1 MRSCRLMVWSVW
13 CAVMLTRLESAVLA
27 QAPVDQSSLAQP
39 AGPIDSMLASVGI
52 DQRLGEQVPLDL
64 EFRDEAGETVRLADL
79 MHGRPVVLSLVYY
92 QCPMLC
98 GEVLNGLLKSSQA
111 VPFVIGKDY
120 DVLTVSFDPRE
131 TPELAAHKKAAFVK
145 RYRRPGAEQGW
156 HFLVGDAV
164 PIERLAAS
172 VGFRYR
178 FDEASNQFAH
188 GAGIVVLT
196 PEGQMSRYFYGIDYP
211 PTNLRLA
218 LVESAAGKIGS
229 PVDQFLLL
237 CFHYDPATGRYGLAI
252 SRLLKSS
259 GVATLL
265 VLGTFLALMIR
276 RERRMP
282 RLMPLAPRPASEDA
296 FR

>member
-1 MRSCRLMVWSVW
+1 MKSCRSILWVFF
-13 CAVMLTRLESAVLA
+13 CALLLALESAAPA
-27 QAPVDQSSLAQP
+27 QSPVDQTSLAQV
-39 AGPIDSMLASVGI
+39 AGPIDSMLNSVGI
-52 DQRLGEQVPLDL
+52 DQRLGAQVPLDL
-64 EFRDEAGETVRLADL
+64 EFRDEQGQTVRLADL

-92 QCPMLC
+92 RCPMLC

-111 VPFVIGKDY
+111 VPFVIGQDY
-120 DVLTVSFDPRE
+120 DVLTVSFDPQE
-131 TPELAAHKKAAFVK
+131 TPALARDKKAAFVK

-156 HFLVGDAV
+156 HFLVGDQA
-164 PIERLAAS
+164 PIEQLAAS

-178 FDEASNQFAH
+178 YDEPSNQFAH

-196 PEGQMSRYFYGIDYP
+196 PEGQVSRYFYGIDYP

-252 SRLLKSS
+252 ARLLKWS
-259 GVATLL
+259 GCATLL
-265 VLGTFLALMIR
+265 VLGTYLLLMYR

-282 RLMPLAPRPASEDA
+282 RLVPLAPQQAAEDL
-296 FR
+296 FC

>member
-1 MRSCRLMVWSVW
+1 MKSCRSVF
-13 CAVMLTRLESAVLA
+13 CLISCVALLARFASSAFAQSPVDQTALA
-27 QAPVDQSSLAQP
+27 QA
-39 AGPIDSMLASVGI
+39 AGPIDSMLNDVGI

-64 EFRDEAGETVRLADL
+64 EFRDEGGQTVRLADL

-92 QCPMLC
+92 RCPMLC

-120 DVLTVSFDPRE
+120 DVLTVSFDPQE
-131 TPELAAHKKAAFVK
+131 TPELAVQKKAAFVK

-156 HFLVGDAV
+156 HFLVGDA
-164 PIERLAAS
+164 PSIERLAAS

-178 FDEASNQFAH
+178 FDAASNQFAH

-196 PEGQMSRYFYGIDYP
+196 PEGQVSRYFYGIDYP
-211 PTNLRLA
+211 PTNLRMA

-252 SRLLKSS
+252 SRLLKLS
-259 GVATLL
+259 GCVTLL
-265 VLGTFLALMIR
+265 VLGTFLVVMIR
-276 RERRMP
+276 RERRMA
-282 RLMPLAPRPASEDA
+282 RLMPLAPEAVVEDL

>member
-1 MRSCRLMVWSVW
+1 MRVCRSIVWLVFVALLVS
-13 CAVMLTRLESAVLA
+13 RLEPSARA
-27 QAPVDQSSLAQP
+27 QSPVDQTSLAEV
-39 AGPIDSMLASVGI
+39 AGPIDSMLKNVGI
-52 DQRLGEQVPLDL
+52 DQRLGAQVPLEL
-64 EFRDEAGETVRLADL
+64 EFRDEEGQTVRLADL

-92 QCPMLC
+92 RCPMLC

-111 VPFVIGKDY
+111 VQFVIGKDY
-120 DVLTVSFDPRE
+120 DVLTVSFDPQE
-131 TPELAAHKKAAFVK
+131 TPALAKDKKAAFVK

-156 HFLVGDAV
+156 HFLVGDQR
-164 PIERLAAS
+164 PIEQLAAS

-178 FDEASNQFAH
+178 YDEPSNQFAH

-196 PEGQMSRYFYGIDYP
+196 PDGKVSRYFYGIDYP
-211 PTNLRLA
+211 PTSLRLA

-252 SRLLKSS
+252 ARLLKIS
-259 GVATLL
+259 GCATLL
-265 VLGTFLALMIR
+265 VLGTFLLVMFR

-282 RLMPLAPRPASEDA
+282 RLMPLAPRPAAEDL
-296 FR
+296 FH

>member
-1 MRSCRLMVWSVW
+1 MRLWPLILRLVF
-13 CAVMLTRLESAVLA
+13 CAGLLAQVESSAVA
-27 QAPVDQSSLAQP
+27 QSPVDQTSQAQA
-39 AGPIDSMLASVGI
+39 AGPVDRMLDGVGI
-52 DQRLGEQVPLDL
+52 DQRLGAQVPLDL
-64 EFRDEAGETVRLADL
+64 EFRDETGKTIRLADL
-79 MHGRPVVLSLVYY
+79 MRGRPVVLSLVYY
-92 QCPMLC
+92 RCPMLC

-111 VPFVIGKDY
+111 VPFVIGNEY
-120 DVLTVSFDPRE
+120 DMFTVSFDPQE
-131 TPELAAHKKAAFVK
+131 TSALAAEKKSVFVK

-156 HFLVGDAV
+156 HFLVGDA
-164 PIERLAAS
+164 PSIESLATS

-178 FDEASNQFAH
+178 YDDSSNQFAH

-196 PEGQMSRYFYGIDYP
+196 PEGKVSRYFYGIEYP
-211 PTNLRLA
+211 PNDLRLA

-252 SRLLKSS
+252 ARLLTWS
-259 GVATLL
+259 GGATLL
-265 VLGTFLALMIR
+265 ALGTFLVVMFR

-282 RLMPLAPRPASEDA
+282 RLMPLAPQPVEGDS